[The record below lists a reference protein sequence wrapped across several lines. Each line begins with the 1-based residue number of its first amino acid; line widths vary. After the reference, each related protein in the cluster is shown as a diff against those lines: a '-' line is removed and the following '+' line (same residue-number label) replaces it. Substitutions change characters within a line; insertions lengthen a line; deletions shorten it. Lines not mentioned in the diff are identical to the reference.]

1 MRMRA
6 RNNTDT
12 LSDDDVD
19 DDGDDD
25 DHCLRE
31 VYANVG
37 ALIRVRRRHRAA
49 SVVGAYTRVSYIE
62 ILDMTL
68 RCAHAH
74 AKSTVRSRTLYL
86 SVCVNVARIAYYVRM
101 IVGT

>member
-1 MRMRA
+1 MSECEACLCVCQVRDQMRMRA
-6 RNNTDT
+6 RNNTD
-12 LSDDDVD
+12 V

-49 SVVGAYTRVSYIE
+49 SVVGAYS
-62 ILDMTL
+62 
-68 RCAHAH
+68 
-74 AKSTVRSRTLYL
+74 
-86 SVCVNVARIAYYVRM
+86 CVVY
-101 IVGT
+101 